1 MSLAG
6 CHIIP
11 IDLDFH
17 LQKCLEIFDKNSAD
31 KIQSKNH
38 KGVNPP
44 CRQLGLIAKSLTDN
58 TLCFPSKNSSVKK
71 RCINFRIFLTPLCY
85 RVRTFNF
92 ACMRR
97 GDEIFSFLAKLTAFS
112 QQLYGKLTISAC
124 LLIILLLVLDN
135 CWNNLLLLYFP
146 LLTRNAG
153 EIFPSICM
161 VKFRLCYYSFSGDQK
176 EIELA
181 FCTFS
186 NLYYISILILPKF

>member
-1 MSLAG
+1 M
-6 CHIIP
+6 IRK
-11 IDLDFH
+11 
-17 LQKCLEIFDKNSAD
+17 LQKFLD
-31 KIQSKNH
+31 
-38 KGVNPP
+38 P
-44 CRQLGLIAKSLTDN
+44 IAL
-58 TLCFPSKNSSVKK
+58 
-71 RCINFRIFLTPLCY
+71 Y

-112 QQLYGKLTISAC
+112 QQLSGKLTISAC

-161 VKFRLCYYSFSGDQK
+161 VKFRLLLFIFRWLK
-176 EIELA
+176 R
-181 FCTFS
+181 
-186 NLYYISILILPKF
+186 NWISISVSLFEMFSPSGFKISWFSCWKWTYLLEEKFNSFLIDITNLWIKLYAVWKLRQTNFNI